1 MDEKTSPRG
10 WHSRGY
16 LPHFDGGGIPQ
27 SVTFRLADSI
37 PLDRL
42 ELLENELACLPK
54 ERAVAERRKRIEAW
68 LDLGLGC
75 AWLGE
80 PRVAEIAEEALLYFD
95 GQRYILQAWVV
106 MPNHV
111 HALFSSHDGFGLS
124 SILHSWKSFT
134 AKSANVVLGRG
145 GQFWQ
150 EDYFDRYIRN
160 SRHYSMALDYI
171 EMNPVIA
178 GLCER
183 KEDWQ
188 FGSARRR
195 QATDEL
201 QRET

>member
-1 MDEKTSPRG
+1 MDNITHPRG

-16 LPHFDGGGIPQ
+16 LPHFDGGSIPQ

-37 PLDRL
+37 PAGRI

-54 ERAVAERRKRIEAW
+54 VQAVRERRKTIEEY
-68 LDLGLGC
+68 LDLGLGS
-75 AWLGE
+75 AWLKDN
-80 PRVAEIAEEALLYFD
+80 RVAEITESALLYFD
-95 GQRYILQAWVV
+95 GQRLVLHAWVI

-111 HALFSSHDGFGLS
+111 HALFTSIEGSGLS
-124 SILHSWKSFT
+124 RILQSWKSFT
-134 AKSANVVLGRG
+134 SKAANNILGQT

-150 EDYFDRYIRN
+150 EDYLDRYIRN
-160 SRHYSMALDYI
+160 TRHYSAALDYI

-178 GLCER
+178 GLCKR

-195 QATDEL
+195 QP
-201 QRET
+201 